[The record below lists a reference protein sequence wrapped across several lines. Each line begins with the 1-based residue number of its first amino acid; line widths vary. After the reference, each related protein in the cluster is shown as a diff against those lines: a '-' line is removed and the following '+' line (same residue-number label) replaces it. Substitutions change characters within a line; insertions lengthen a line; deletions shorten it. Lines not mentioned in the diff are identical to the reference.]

1 MWVRKQT
8 YRKDLLAVAGSREP
22 KIREMLRIREAA
34 NSGDDA
40 DTGDAAESGALL
52 LLNCGAASADTT
64 TNNNIRICKL
74 ETLIIS
80 KKAKE
85 EQAWNVNWIYLLKG
99 VEKKAERAVACVIG
113 SNWFRSAPPNSK
125 NLTSEENRFRS
136 TFTAKSP
143 KSYES

>member
-1 MWVRKQT
+1 MSQETDV
-8 YRKDLLAVAGSREP
+8 P
-22 KIREMLRIREAA
+22 KGFACCGWFSGAENPGDAADPGEAA

-85 EQAWNVNWIYLLKG
+85 EQA
-99 VEKKAERAVACVIG
+99 
-113 SNWFRSAPPNSK
+113 
-125 NLTSEENRFRS
+125 
-136 TFTAKSP
+136 
-143 KSYES
+143 